1 MRKINSNTKVIILVA
16 CILIIIILAGSLTL
30 YYLDL
35 SANKLEHSVKAACIS
50 VGDNQWDSA
59 KKQLDAFENTW
70 KKTKFGW
77 AILLDHFEIDN
88 IDNSFTKSKKYVES
102 KDYSSALAEL
112 EALRQY
118 ILHIPQKE
126 SFSLENIL

>member
-1 MRKINSNTKVIILVA
+1 MSKINSNTKTIILVA
-16 CILIIIILAGSLTL
+16 CLLLIIIISGLFTL

-35 SANKLEHSVKAACIS
+35 TSDKLEHQVRAACVS
-50 VGDNQWDSA
+50 VSDNQWDLA
-59 KKQLDAFENTW
+59 KKQLEAFEHTW
-70 KKTKFGW
+70 KKTKYGW

-88 IDNSFTKSKKYVES
+88 IDNSFTKSRKYVES
-102 KDYSSALAEL
+102 NDYSLALAEL

-118 ILHIPQKE
+118 ILHIPKKE